1 MSSLS
6 LRPDHSL
13 TILSD
18 GFVSQLHPFR
28 FLHECD
34 SSYGVL
40 TFAPAGLTPAE
51 QTSLRWTHWVA
62 NSKLGQNPSPSSVLR
77 SAVKGAFVVFGNNT
91 ISLHI
96 LRGVLAAAAIY
107 GS

>member
-1 MSSLS
+1 MLPSLPPKDLGLRILILTRLPMSSLS

-62 NSKLGQNPSPSSVLR
+62 NSYIGP
-77 SAVKGAFVVFGNNT
+77 
-91 ISLHI
+91 IS
-96 LRGVLAAAAIY
+96 RGFYRIRFFRY
-107 GS
+107 KNMND

>member
-28 FLHECD
+28 FLHESD

-62 NSKLGQNPSPSSVLR
+62 NCQMGLI
-77 SAVKGAFVVFGNNT
+77 SAGFRRMLFGYKNVNK
-91 ISLHI
+91 IS
-96 LRGVLAAAAIY
+96 
-107 GS
+107 

>member
-62 NSKLGQNPSPSSVLR
+62 NSEFGRFL
-77 SAVKGAFVVFGNNT
+77 AVFVGFDFSIT
-91 ISLHI
+91 KI
-96 LRGVLAAAAIY
+96 
-107 GS
+107 

>member
-1 MSSLS
+1 MLPSLPPKDLGLRILILPRLPMGSLS

-62 NSKLGQNPSPSSVLR
+62 KFLNWADFAQFLSDPIFPLQE
-77 SAVKGAFVVFGNNT
+77 
-91 ISLHI
+91 I
-96 LRGVLAAAAIY
+96 
-107 GS
+107 

>member
-1 MSSLS
+1 MRPSLPPKDLGLRILILTRLPMSSLS

-51 QTSLRWTHWVA
+51 QTSLRWTQGWRIP
-62 NSKLGQNPSPSSVLR
+62 NYSDFWRFWPTDFS
-77 SAVKGAFVVFGNNT
+77 
-91 ISLHI
+91 I
-96 LRGVLAAAAIY
+96 
-107 GS
+107 

>member
-51 QTSLRWTHWVA
+51 QTSLR
-62 NSKLGQNPSPSSVLR
+62 KLLG
-77 SAVKGAFVVFGNNT
+77 
-91 ISLHI
+91 ISNKQ
-96 LRGVLAAAAIY
+96 
-107 GS
+107 

>member
-62 NSKLGQNPSPSSVLR
+62 NSKLGR
-77 SAVKGAFVVFGNNT
+77 SLPVF
-91 ISLHI
+91 
-96 LRGVLAAAAIY
+96 AAPDFRY
-107 GS
+107 KNMNEVS

>member
-6 LRPDHSL
+6 FTARSL
-13 TILSD
+13 AHHPFD

-40 TFAPAGLTPAE
+40 TFTPAGLTPAE
-51 QTSLRWTHWVA
+51 QTSLR
-62 NSKLGQNPSPSSVLR
+62 
-77 SAVKGAFVVFGNNT
+77 
-91 ISLHI
+91 
-96 LRGVLAAAAIY
+96 
-107 GS
+107 

>member
-62 NSKLGQNPSPSSVLR
+62 NAKLGRFRAVAQLCLANSCSCGNWRLVLP
-77 SAVKGAFVVFGNNT
+77 KNL
-91 ISLHI
+91 ICM
-96 LRGVLAAAAIY
+96 
-107 GS
+107 

>member
-18 GFVSQLHPFR
+18 GFVSQLHPSR

-51 QTSLRWTHWVA
+51 QTSFYWTHWVA
-62 NSKLGQNPSPSSVLR
+62 KFQIAADFGPIFAASVF
-77 SAVKGAFVVFGNNT
+77 SVTKIINEV
-91 ISLHI
+91 S
-96 LRGVLAAAAIY
+96 
-107 GS
+107 

>member
-62 NSKLGQNPSPSSVLR
+62 NSKYSD
-77 SAVKGAFVVFGNNT
+77 F
-91 ISLHI
+91 
-96 LRGVLAAAAIY
+96 
-107 GS
+107 